1 MKISTE
7 IGSASKIVG
16 EKKAVELVAEAG
28 FDAWDFSMFAMC
40 QYDYGRHCAVQTS
53 HPLAGEHYL
62 DFAKELRKIG
72 LDNGIVCNQ
81 SHAPF
86 PSFDKTV
93 RSYLQRAIECTAVA
107 GGKICVIH
115 PGNDWSAQENA
126 EMFTSLLPF
135 AKEHGVKIAV
145 ENMWNWNQERDESCF
160 AACSTAESFLAH
172 LRAVDDPDFV
182 ACLDI
187 GHAQM
192 YPAGDG
198 AVNMIEA
205 LGYHLQALHIHDND
219 CKHDC
224 HQIPFSMGIDFQS
237 VANALKKIG
246 YDGYLTLE
254 ADAYLGNRAPETVLD
269 GLKAMAASAKK
280 LEQMMH

>member
-205 LGYHLQALHIHDND
+205 LGHHLQALHIHDND

-237 VANALKKIG
+237 VANALNKIG

>member
-16 EKKAVELVAEAG
+16 EKKVVALVAEAG

-145 ENMWNWNQERDESCF
+145 ENMWNWNQKRDESCF

-172 LRAVDDPDFV
+172 LCAVDDPDFV

-205 LGYHLQALHIHDND
+205 LGHHLQALHIHDND

-254 ADAYLGNRAPETVLD
+254 ADAYLGNSAPETVLD

>member
-16 EKKAVELVAEAG
+16 EKKAVALVAEAG

-93 RSYLQRAIECTAVA
+93 RSYLQRAIECTAVV

-160 AACSTAESFLAH
+160 AACSTAESFLEH

-205 LGYHLQALHIHDND
+205 LGHHLQALHIHDND